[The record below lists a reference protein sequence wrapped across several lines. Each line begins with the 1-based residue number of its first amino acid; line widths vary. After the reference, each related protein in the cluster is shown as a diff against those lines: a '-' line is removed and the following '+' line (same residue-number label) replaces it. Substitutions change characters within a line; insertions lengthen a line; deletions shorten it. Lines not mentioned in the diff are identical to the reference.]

1 MLLTWGFAARSAKP
15 EVMTNWRNTAIIV
28 QRKYPDTGFFVDGPV
43 HLIGDY
49 VRLPFVLKEHDGS
62 TVATGQ
68 DFLRLA
74 ADGRAELMYA
84 FFDE

>member
-1 MLLTWGFAARSAKP
+1 
-15 EVMTNWRNTAIIV
+15 V
-28 QRKYPDTGFFVDGPV
+28 QV
-43 HLIGDY
+43 IGDY

-62 TVATGQ
+62 TVVTGQ

>member
-1 MLLTWGFAARSAKP
+1 VKAKRIAVYP
-15 EVMTNWRNTAIIV
+15 VKGVENLPRKTA
-28 QRKYPDTGFFVDGPV
+28 K
-43 HLIGDY
+43 
-49 VRLPFVLKEHDGS
+49 RLPFVLKETDGS

-84 FFDE
+84 FFDQ

>member
-1 MLLTWGFAARSAKP
+1 VAFAVALARFTYSHGPRDVDRTSAIP
-15 EVMTNWRNTAIIV
+15 EG
-28 QRKYPDTGFFVDGPV
+28 QEGQQGLSQDGQ
-43 HLIGDY
+43 G
-49 VRLPFVLKEHDGS
+49 PFVLKEHDGS
-62 TVATGQ
+62 TVVTGQ

>member
-1 MLLTWGFAARSAKP
+1 
-15 EVMTNWRNTAIIV
+15 V
-28 QRKYPDTGFFVDGPV
+28 Q
-43 HLIGDY
+43 LIGDY
-49 VRLPFVLKEHDGS
+49 VRLPFVLREHDGS